1 MKYDESINVLIEL
14 INLNIGERYNEA
26 LKDGIEALKIVQA
39 VDTVVEHWRDN
50 EH

>member
-1 MKYDESINVLIEL
+1 MNEDTIGILIEL

-26 LKDGIEALKIVQA
+26 LKEGIEALKIVQA
-39 VDTVVEHWRDN
+39 LDTVVEHWRGN